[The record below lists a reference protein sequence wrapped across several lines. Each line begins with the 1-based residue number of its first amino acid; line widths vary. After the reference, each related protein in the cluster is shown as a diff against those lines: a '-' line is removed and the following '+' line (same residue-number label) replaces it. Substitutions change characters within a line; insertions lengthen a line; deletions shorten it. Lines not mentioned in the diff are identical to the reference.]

1 MKKIFFLAAAV
12 VLFAAG
18 ICLAQGSNLLLDDFE
33 IAVSN
38 GPEGTVDFG
47 SGNGS
52 TAAVTADTGIK
63 NSGNQALKVVYDA
76 VPGGYIYVSRGSGL
90 DAKNA
95 NWPIK
100 PADIKWTEYSAI
112 SFYVY
117 GADSKAK
124 IAFDIKD
131 SGGEIWRF
139 ITEDD
144 FKGWKKVVASF
155 DKFVVRDDWQPND
168 ADKNGQLDFPI
179 KVFQFEPLPPSKGT
193 LYFDTVELVKK

>member
-1 MKKIFFLAAAV
+1 MKKIIFTVLALT
-12 VLFAAG
+12 LFAVG
-18 ICLAQGSNLLLDDFE
+18 SCLAEGNNLLLDDFE

-47 SGNGS
+47 AGNGS
-52 TAAVTADTGIK
+52 SVQVTAATDIK
-63 NSGNQALKVVYDA
+63 NTGNQSLKVVYDA
-76 VPGGYIYVSRGSGL
+76 VSGGYIYVARGAGL

-95 NWPIK
+95 NWATK
-100 PADIKWTEYSAI
+100 PSDIKWAEYSGI

-117 GADSKAK
+117 GTNSKAS

-131 SGGEIWRF
+131 NGGEIWRF

-144 FKGWKKVVASF
+144 SAGWKKVVASF
-155 DKFVVRDDWQPND
+155 DKFIVRDDWQPQD
-168 ADKNGQLDFPI
+168 ADKNAQLDFPI
-179 KVFQFEPLPPSKGT
+179 KIFQFEPLPVSKGT